1 MNQPM
6 QIIIPS
12 DTEVIAAAQ
21 QANAQH
27 LHLLTDGARTVLS
40 PIVLP
45 GWHKIAVRIKEL
57 RSA

>member
-1 MNQPM
+1 MTM

-12 DTEVIAAAQ
+12 DTEAIAAAQ

-27 LHLLTDGARTVLS
+27 LHLLTDGTRTVLS

-45 GWHKIAVRIKEL
+45 GWYKLAVKIKQEKA
-57 RSA
+57 A

>member
-1 MNQPM
+1 M
-6 QIIIPS
+6 QTIIP
-12 DTEVIAAAQ
+12 DNATVIDIAR

-45 GWHKIAVRIKEL
+45 GWQKIAVKHKQERVEKC
-57 RSA
+57 